1 MSYNLVLNSSNAIN
15 SNTFKYNFING
26 SLDIPEG
33 STIAISQITIPYSWF
48 NVSSIIGNNT
58 FSYFIPNSSNTQIE
72 YKIIIPNGFYQV
84 SDLNIYLQSQLK
96 INGHYWY
103 STQGINSGNIT
114 FLGSITGTTL
124 TITPGQL
131 IQVSIGYVIQYIPN
145 SGTTYTTSI
154 ITAILSASTFTVS
167 TPSTTTSVTMII
179 QTNNEIIP
187 TIIYPLSF
195 STYSPLYCNQII
207 SLTIPTNINIYN
219 IFGAYYVYANG
230 LNGQSSW
237 AGGYPTIGN
246 QCAYITFNTTSATTT
261 TIGNLLGF
269 TSSSIYNTIYPSN
282 ISSLSVLSQTI
293 NGNSLSSFPPFS
305 PLGSSVN
312 GVIVRCNLVENNITI
327 PSDVMD
333 NFPIT
338 SQFGSNIN
346 YLPISNNAMKLIKGR
361 HSNLIITFNDQ
372 NFNPLLMND
381 SNVLISI
388 MIYYPK
394 KN

>member
-114 FLGSITGTTL
+114 FIGSITGSTL

-131 IQVSIGYVIQYIPN
+131 IQVSIGYVIQYIPA

-187 TIIYPLSF
+187 SIIYPLSF
-195 STYSPLYCNQII
+195 STYTPLYCNQII
-207 SLTIPTNINIYN
+207 SLTIPTNTNIYN
-219 IFGAYYVYANG
+219 VLGAYYIYANG
-230 LNGQSSW
+230 LNGQSNW
-237 AGGYPTIGN
+237 AGGYPTSGN
-246 QCAYITFNTTSATTT
+246 QCAYITFNTTSYNTN

-269 TSSSIYNTIYPSN
+269 ISSSIYNTIYPSN

-293 NGNSLSSFPPFS
+293 NGNSLSAFPSFAPV
-305 PLGSSVN
+305 GSIVN
-312 GVIVRCNLVENNITI
+312 GVIVRCNLVENNITM

-346 YLPISNNAMKLIKGR
+346 YLPISNNAMKLMKGR

-381 SNVLISI
+381 INVLISI